1 MDRDKVL
8 REFERRET
16 PYTSREDLLADEVLR
31 LRELAGIQRDMGVQ
45 RERQLTH
52 EMQKLTDELNYARS
66 LLIDLK
72 RYKDETARLKP
83 LQEAV
88 AAYVYSGGTYVTWLA
103 LRQFVPE
110 KTSVLD
116 TACVVD
122 DALEY

>member
-16 PYTSREDLLADEVLR
+16 PFTSREDLLADEVLR

-45 RERQLTH
+45 RERQLSH
-52 EMQKLTDELNYARS
+52 EMQKLRDELNYARG

-72 RYKDETARLKP
+72 RYRDEAARLKP

-110 KTSVLD
+110 KTAVLD